1 MGVQVPLPVPNKIGI
16 KMSSIKKIENAELN
30 KSFKITIDNKDFITE
45 YEGKVLEIQ
54 KTIKMDGFRKGKVP
68 ESIIKQKYS
77 AVVLSES
84 AEALINKEVK
94 NLVAENKFEL
104 AKQAKIDIKTLAID
118 SDLEFEVS
126 LELLPEIP
134 EIRFDKIKL
143 KQDNIVVTKKDVEE
157 EKVHILRNKA
167 EWEEVKE
174 EAKDGDKVMIDFNG
188 KIDDVEFEG
197 GKSQNYGLILGSKS
211 FIDTF
216 EEQLIGKKSGDE
228 VAVKVT
234 FPKDYGKQELADKK
248 AVFDVKVNSVLRA
261 KVPELTDEFIKEN
274 FNIENLEKFEE
285 TIEKELKNAY
295 TKTTKNKLKKDI
307 FDYLD
312 KNIKFTLPS
321 SIVEDE
327 IKRNTSEEATDDDK
341 KKAKEKAEREV
352 KLGLIIS
359 DLAKKNDIKTSNE
372 EVTAEIY
379 KMARMYPGQ
388 EQMMVDLYTKN
399 QFLINQIASQ
409 VVEGKVID
417 YIAEK
422 INLENNDITLDE
434 FIKKG

>member
-1 MGVQVPLPVPNKIGI
+1 
-16 KMSSIKKIENAELN
+16 MSSIKKIENAELN